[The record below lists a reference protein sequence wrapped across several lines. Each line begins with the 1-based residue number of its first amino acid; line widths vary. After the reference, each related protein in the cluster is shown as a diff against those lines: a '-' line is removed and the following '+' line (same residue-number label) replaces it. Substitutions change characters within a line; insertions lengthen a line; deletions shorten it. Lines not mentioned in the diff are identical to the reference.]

1 MKILF
6 ADTAHPSLKDGLE
19 QAGHSCDDLESFRTE
34 TLLSILTKYDG
45 VIIRSR
51 FRFDA
56 ELLGKL
62 PHLKFIARVG
72 AGMENIDVGFAES
85 KGIVCFHAPEG
96 NRNAVAEHA
105 MGMLLAMLNH
115 LCRANSEV
123 KAGKWIREANR
134 GEELEGKTIAII
146 GFGNTGSSLARK
158 LKGFDVNI
166 LAFDPYVKD
175 TANSDVRLCSMQE
188 IYDEAD
194 IVSLHIPLSEE
205 TRAMVNTKWLSGF
218 KKPIRIINTS
228 RGKCLVTADLMLA
241 IEQGRVISAALD
253 VLEFESLSFEH
264 FDLNEELLHKMKSDD
279 RVLLSPHIAGWT
291 KESNSKM
298 AGILLEKILKRFG

>member
-1 MKILF
+1 M
-6 ADTAHPSLKDGLE
+6 E
-19 QAGHSCDDLESFRTE
+19 QAGHSCDDLESFTTE